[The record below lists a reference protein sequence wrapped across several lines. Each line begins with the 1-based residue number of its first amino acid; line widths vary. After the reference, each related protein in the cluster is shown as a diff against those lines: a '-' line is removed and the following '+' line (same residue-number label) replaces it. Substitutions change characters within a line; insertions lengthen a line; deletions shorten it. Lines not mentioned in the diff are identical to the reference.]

1 MLMTELPY
9 ASPGGCD
16 DKDAHP
22 VRDHTAVSDLVVRAR
37 NRDKQAWDDLVEWYA
52 PLIWSICR
60 RHRLGDADAEDVSQ
74 AVWLCLVKH
83 LDNLHHPAALPA
95 WLVTTTRREC
105 RRVLRTAYTL
115 PYDGQMLE
123 NMSAEQT
130 PTAEDELLIAERNA
144 ALREAFARLPLD
156 CQRLLALLIADPP
169 VPYTEI
175 SARLG
180 IAVGSIGPNRRR
192 YLDKLRRDPAI
203 ARLILRRTN
212 AFYRQAA

>member
-1 MLMTELPY
+1 
-9 ASPGGCD
+9 
-16 DKDAHP
+16 
-22 VRDHTAVSDLVVRAR
+22 
-37 NRDKQAWDDLVEWYA
+37 
-52 PLIWSICR
+52 
-60 RHRLGDADAEDVSQ
+60 
-74 AVWLCLVKH
+74 
-83 LDNLHHPAALPA
+83 
-95 WLVTTTRREC
+95 
-105 RRVLRTAYTL
+105 
-115 PYDGQMLE
+115 MLE